1 MLLNCCGW
9 TDERTDGWMG
19 WYKYEWLIFRGCR
32 HSTASQPKP
41 SCTWEGCAISATNDD
56 DDCQR
61 TFWKLQA
68 MYSWPPPSIHCTH
81 WILHNG
87 EYTDLK
93 RYYIPKLYCPPHQRQ
108 TTYDKHDDDVN
119 LWGSRRRLRSPLNGI
134 PIKLTSNVNDEVTVQ
149 R

>member
-1 MLLNCCGW
+1 MNG
-9 TDERTDGWMG
+9 RTDGWMG

-32 HSTASQPKP
+32 HSTGQPKLHLRGLRNFSNRRPKDVLKITGHVLMTTTAIHP
-41 SCTWEGCAISATNDD
+41 STMSIVLIEFAIMGSIRTSND
-56 DDCQR
+56 
-61 TFWKLQA
+61 T
-68 MYSWPPPSIHCTH
+68 M
-81 WILHNG
+81 
-87 EYTDLK
+87 
-93 RYYIPKLYCPPHQRQ
+93 YIPKLYCPPHQRQ